1 MTDKLSPAA
10 ALLLIPASLAI
21 GIPLALYKA
30 WVISPLWGWFVT
42 PLTGIATPS
51 ISLFAGLIYLIH
63 VVRFDASATRRNED
77 DPVLQFAT
85 GIFHGLFLPWVA
97 LLCGWLIMLAG
108 KVL

>member
-10 ALLLIPASLAI
+10 TLLLIPASLAI

-42 PLTGIATPS
+42 PVTGIATPS
-51 ISLFAGLIYLIH
+51 VSLFAGLIYLIY
-63 VVRFDASATRRNED
+63 VVRFDANIVRKFDN
-77 DPVLQFAT
+77 DPLQQFVH
-85 GIFHGLFLPWVA
+85 GIVNGLLLPWAA